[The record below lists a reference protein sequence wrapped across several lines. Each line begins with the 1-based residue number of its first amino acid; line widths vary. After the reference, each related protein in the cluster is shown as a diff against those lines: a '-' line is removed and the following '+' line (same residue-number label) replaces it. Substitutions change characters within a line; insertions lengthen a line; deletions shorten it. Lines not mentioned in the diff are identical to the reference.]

1 MTVFGNMVDSLT
13 QTKSVNTPI
22 TQEQYQQWK
31 QQYSFD
37 GLKDLRYGQSFCN
50 HFNIGDNILFY
61 SRDAEYA
68 DSYIRKLY
76 VL

>member
-13 QTKSVNTPI
+13 QTKSVNAPVTP
-22 TQEQYQQWK
+22 EQYQQWK

-50 HFNIGDNILFY
+50 HFNIRDNILFY
-61 SRDAEYA
+61 SHDAESA
-68 DSYIRKLY
+68 DDYIRKLY